1 MIYNIFM
8 LGCGHTT
15 NPRNH
20 NPKQTPSAPAAPPG
34 MLSCL
39 QAGTCRLNL
48 GIRDCNSS
56 AEMSPWRWHEDG
68 CQLEG
73 GCNEAKFIVAV
84 TQVHHGQGDVL
95 AVWSSHSL
103 LAAAAWKEQRDA
115 AAETAPAS
123 PTAQE
128 KMSVGSCMAG
138 SGR

>member
-1 MIYNIFM
+1 M

-20 NPKQTPSAPAAPPG
+20 NPKQTPSPPAALPG
-34 MLSCL
+34 MLTCL

-48 GIRDCNSS
+48 GIRGYNYA

-68 CQLEG
+68 CQLEW

-84 TQVHHGQGDVL
+84 TQVRHGQGDVL

-103 LAAAAWKEQRDA
+103 LTAAAWKGHRDA
-115 AAETAPAS
+115 AAETAPGS

-128 KMSVGSCMAG
+128 KVSVGSCMAG
-138 SGR
+138 PGR